1 MNGIKYRSADEMKDS
16 GIEWLGEIPRE
27 WQSKRLKFLAQCFP
41 SNVDKKSN
49 ENEPAVKLCNYTDAY
64 KNDFITANM
73 SFMDATASKS
83 QIVRYGLR
91 QGDIVITKDSESPDD
106 IGIPAYV
113 LESID
118 RLVCGYHLSIIRTF
132 HIQYSLFFYYHLRS
146 TGIRKYFETRA
157 NGITRYALGSD
168 DFNQLFL
175 SVPSYFEQRK
185 IANFLDIKTAQFD
198 SIIAKKEHLIAKLE
212 ESKKSLISEVVTGK
226 VKIVD
231 GQLVPRQL
239 EEMKDSGVE
248 WLGMVPGN
256 WIVGGLTKYIGPIID
271 YRGKTPEKVDDGV
284 FLVTAKNI
292 KGGKID
298 YTLSEEY
305 VRSDQYKLIMQ
316 RGAPIIGDVLF
327 TTEAPLG
334 EVANIDRTD
343 IALAQRIIKFR
354 GIECLLD
361 NYFLRYFIMGE
372 CFQNQIQSR
381 ATGSTALGI
390 KASKLPDLKILIPTI
405 EEQNEICRFL
415 NKKIEYISNCIEKY
429 LQQVT
434 LLKSAKQSLISEAVT
449 GKIDL
454 RDWVI
459 IEQGGAS

>member
-16 GIEWLGEIPRE
+16 GIDWIGNIPKD
-27 WQSKRLKFLAQCFP
+27 WQAKKLKYIAQCFP
-41 SNVDKKSN
+41 SNIDKKSH
-49 ENEPAVKLCNYTDAY
+49 ENEPSVKLCNYTDAY

-73 SFMDATASKS
+73 PFMDATASMS

-132 HIQYSLFFYYHLRS
+132 HIQHSLFFYYHLRS

-198 SIIAKKEHLIAKLE
+198 SIIAKKEQLIAKLE
-212 ESKKSLISEVVTGK
+212 DAKKSLISEVVTGK

-231 GQLVPRQL
+231 GQLVPRQP

-248 WLGMVPGN
+248 WLGMIPKEWSVRKFSHIIAIANGQVDPRISPFKEMILIAPNHIESNTGRILN
-256 WIVGGLTKYIGPIID
+256 LQSAEDQSADSGKYFCDKGDVIYSKIRPALCKACIAPMDCLTSADMYPMKADKKLLMNEWFLMILLSNNFTSAVILDSDRVAMP
-271 YRGKTPEKVDDGV
+271 KVNRDS
-284 FLVTAKNI
+284 
-292 KGGKID
+292 
-298 YTLSEEY
+298 LS
-305 VRSDQYKLIMQ
+305 SYKLPVPSLLEQKSILSLIMTKQ
-316 RGAPIIGDVLF
+316 FEMDSVLEK
-327 TTEAPLG
+327 TNL
-334 EVANIDRTD
+334 
-343 IALAQRIIKFR
+343 
-354 GIECLLD
+354 
-361 NYFLRYFIMGE
+361 
-372 CFQNQIQSR
+372 QIS
-381 ATGSTALGI
+381 
-390 KASKLPDLKILIPTI
+390 
-405 EEQNEICRFL
+405 
-415 NKKIEYISNCIEKY
+415 
-429 LQQVT
+429 

-454 RDWVI
+454 RDWEI
-459 IEQGGAS
+459 NEQGGAS